1 MTKLKVCI
9 SDMIHEIPVEDDE
22 VENFK
27 KIISE
32 LNIKTNKLFAST
44 DGINTRLLLFLILL
58 INQNKKLKIFNNFE
72 DNIIKL
78 AKSISRLLANT
89 GHTLESQLITS
100 NIIVEHDTSGL
111 QEEIQEEINNEEIQ
125 KIINESQAKI
135 DKLEAEKQEII
146 DNMNKK
152 INLITEQNN
161 KELQENITFVD
172 DLIKILEKLANNIN
186 SL

>member
-1 MTKLKVCI
+1 M
-9 SDMIHEIPVEDDE
+9 
-22 VENFK
+22 
-27 KIISE
+27 
-32 LNIKTNKLFAST
+32 
-44 DGINTRLLLFLILL
+44 
-58 INQNKKLKIFNNFE
+58 
-72 DNIIKL
+72 
-78 AKSISRLLANT
+78 
-89 GHTLESQLITS
+89 
-100 NIIVEHDTSGL
+100 
-111 QEEIQEEINNEEIQ
+111 
-125 KIINESQAKI
+125 NESQAKI

>member
-78 AKSISRLLANT
+78 
-89 GHTLESQLITS
+89 
-100 NIIVEHDTSGL
+100 
-111 QEEIQEEINNEEIQ
+111 
-125 KIINESQAKI
+125 
-135 DKLEAEKQEII
+135 DK
-146 DNMNKK
+146 
-152 INLITEQNN
+152 
-161 KELQENITFVD
+161 
-172 DLIKILEKLANNIN
+172 
-186 SL
+186 